1 MPKGCSVPKCPNYSS
16 YSPEVKKKQL
26 LFHRLPLDEPRRSTW
41 CRLIGLRDPGPT
53 VILVCSEHF
62 DTERDY
68 SHIHSVLRECGQVP
82 KALHL
87 KPDTIPKLR
96 LPSPPEQERV
106 AKRQRTTDDDSV
118 SANEAPME
126 SAPLQGC
133 CCCVA
138 WKAGADTTYRC
149 IQERPAT
156 HDVALRVDMQG
167 KAAMKDASVQ
177 ASVATQQA
185 ATHIQGSLLGRTAV
199 GTQVKEAYAV
209 MACAVQTE
217 SWVPSFPVLPTP
229 SLLSPASPLEDDL
242 DRGQEKDEDWTPLS
256 EQSEDDTCSGDET
269 VESGLPLQDEKKYVV
284 FESCLLELFTIC
296 RTCLMK
302 CEPSLTVKG
311 TLVKVETIC
320 KDSHYHTWSSQPV
333 IKGKA
338 AGSLLLSSAIF
349 FSGASPT
356 ATLRVLQLMNVQ
368 VMTLRMYFNY
378 QSAFLIP
385 TVEKVR
391 IKTNYC

>member
-1 MPKGCSVPKCPNYSS
+1 FRFLAARVVFTFVIDRSVAMPKGCSVPKCPNYSFS
-16 YSPEVKKKQL
+16 SPVVKKKQL
-26 LFHRLPLDEPRRSTW
+26 QFHRLPLDEPRRSTW
-41 CRLIGLRDPGPT
+41 CRLIGLRDPGST
-53 VILVCSEHF
+53 EIRVCSEHF

-82 KALHL
+82 KALRL
-87 KPDTIPKLR
+87 KPNTIPTLR

-106 AKRQRTTDDDSV
+106 AKRQRTTGDDSV

-126 SAPLQGC
+126 SAPLQEC

-149 IQERPAT
+149 VQEGPAT

-167 KAAMKDASVQ
+167 KAGMKDASVQ
-177 ASVATQQA
+177 ASAATQQA
-185 ATHIQGSLLGRTAV
+185 AAHIQGSLLGRTAV
-199 GTQVKEAYAV
+199 GTQVNFQAYAA
-209 MACAVQTE
+209 MTCAVQTE

-229 SLLSPASPLEDDL
+229 SLLSPASVVTLPVASLLEEDL
-242 DRGQEKDEDWTPLS
+242 DPDQEKDEDWTPLS
-256 EQSEDDTCSGDET
+256 EQSEDDMCSGDET
-269 VESGLPLQDEKKYVV
+269 IESGLPLQDEKKYVV

-320 KDSHYHTWSSQPV
+320 KDAHYHTWSSQPV

-338 AGSLLLSSAIF
+338 AGSL
-349 FSGASPT
+349 
-356 ATLRVLQLMNVQ
+356 
-368 VMTLRMYFNY
+368 
-378 QSAFLIP
+378 
-385 TVEKVR
+385 
-391 IKTNYC
+391 